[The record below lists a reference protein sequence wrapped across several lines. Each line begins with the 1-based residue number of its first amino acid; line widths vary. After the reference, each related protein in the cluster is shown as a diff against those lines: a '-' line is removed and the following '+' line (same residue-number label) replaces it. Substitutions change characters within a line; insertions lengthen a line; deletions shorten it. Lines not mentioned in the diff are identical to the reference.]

1 MSNAGSI
8 ERGIVG
14 QGMPREFAR
23 NRRVARF
30 IKQELS
36 LLIQREF
43 PLREHGLITLTGVD
57 VSPDLKNATIFITTL
72 NGNPAPGEAVLML
85 NGRARHFRHEIARVM
100 TARRVPELNFKH
112 DESIERARRLR
123 AILDSFA
130 PARTEDE

>member
-1 MSNAGSI
+1 
-8 ERGIVG
+8 
-14 QGMPREFAR
+14 MPREFGR

-36 LLIQREF
+36 VLIQREF
-43 PLREHGLITLTGVD
+43 PLREHGLITLTGVE
-57 VSPDLKNATIFITTL
+57 VSPDLKNATVFITTL
-72 NGNPAPGEAVLML
+72 NGNPAPAEAVLIL